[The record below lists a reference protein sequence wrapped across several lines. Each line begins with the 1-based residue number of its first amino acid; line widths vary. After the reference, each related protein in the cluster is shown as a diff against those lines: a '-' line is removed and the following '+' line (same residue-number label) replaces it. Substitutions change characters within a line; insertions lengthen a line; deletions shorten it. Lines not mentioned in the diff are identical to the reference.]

1 LLDLDLLEPTL
12 EILSLGTTVSR
23 SPSSSTNAM
32 WSSGGEAGRLRALSD
47 SITES
52 SFLEQVLELF
62 DSDASVRRLFLL
74 EVLCRLASLLA
85 LD

>member
-1 LLDLDLLEPTL
+1 LLDFDLLEPTL
-12 EILSLGTTVSR
+12 EMLSLGTTVSR

-47 SITES
+47 STTES
-52 SFLEQVLELF
+52 SRFDRVLELF
-62 DSDASVRRLFLL
+62 DSDASVRLLFLL
-74 EVLCRLASLLA
+74 ELLCRLASLLA